1 MCYKLKTV
9 KTTKK
14 QEKREKPEKPPD
26 QKPSEIAHW
35 YKPLGTSVKQS
46 KSRELRAS
54 VLYVNCDCE
63 KRNGLQD
70 DCQRMECHGSPEC
83 LTQPPT
89 CGPSAFASG
98 KHLEMKRQRGEDR
111 KHQQQG
117 IIKSGGGVSSGGDG
131 GVVHGSIQGGGEEV
145 QYCCFPLCSFGGNC
159 DAVVGAR

>member
-9 KTTKK
+9 KPKK
-14 QEKREKPEKPPD
+14 QEKRERTEKQSEKPAD
-26 QKPSEIAHW
+26 ISHW
-35 YKPLGTSVKQS
+35 YKPLGTIVKQS

-54 VLYVNCDCE
+54 ILYVNCDCE

-98 KHLEMKRQRGEDR
+98 KHLEKKRERGEQAMRMRAAAKERNRD
-111 KHQQQG
+111 
-117 IIKSGGGVSSGGDG
+117 GGHSGGDG
-131 GVVHGSIQGGGEEV
+131 GSVRGAIRGGDGEDVH
-145 QYCCFPLCSFGGNC
+145 YCCFPLVNVSGD
-159 DAVVGAR
+159 DAGVGAR